1 MPPVARRGKAGT
13 DLTRAERPRAK
24 KRWVAPRWTRT
35 VLKHKLALSMG
46 AATLVLGSTIAWA
59 WQIGFASAVQSASV
73 DLAARA
79 VVGTQVAAGLVVRD
93 VTVEGREET
102 PAADLLAALGVQRGD
117 LLLDFDAK
125 AARARI
131 EDIGWVREA
140 MVSRLLPDRIHVEVT
155 ERAPFALWQND
166 RKLTVIDREGDI
178 ITDKALGRFSSLPM
192 IVGRDAAP
200 LAGVLM
206 DTLAEQPALRQ
217 RVRAAV
223 RIGGRRWDIHF
234 DNGVIAKLPEENVA
248 AAWAR
253 LADLDTQYR
262 VLDRALLSV
271 DLRLADRLVLGLE
284 PPPPPSPKAPA
295 RGNTKGRG
303 A

>member
-24 KRWVAPRWTRT
+24 KRWVAPKWTRA
-35 VLKHKLALSMG
+35 VLKHKLTLSIG
-46 AATLVLGSTIAWA
+46 AATLVLGGTIAWA
-59 WQIGFASAVQSASV
+59 WQIGFAGAVQTASA

-102 PAADLLAALGVQRGD
+102 PASDLLAALGVQRGD
-117 LLLDFDAK
+117 LLLDFDAE

-131 EDIGWVREA
+131 EEIGWVREA

-155 ERAPFALWQND
+155 ERVPFALWQND

-206 DTLAEQPALRQ
+206 DTLAEQPVLRQ

-262 VLDRALLSV
+262 VLDRTLLSV

-284 PPPPPSPKAPA
+284 PPPPPLPKAPA

>member
-1 MPPVARRGKAGT
+1 MPPLARRGKAGS
-13 DLTRAERPRAK
+13 DLTRAQGRRAR
-24 KRWVAPRWTRT
+24 KRWVAPKWTRT
-35 VLKHKLALSMG
+35 VLRHKLALSVG
-46 AATLVLGSTIAWA
+46 AATLLLGGSVAWA
-59 WQIGFASAVQSASV
+59 WNIGFAGALQEASA

-79 VVGTQVAAGLVVRD
+79 LVGTQVAAGLVVRD

-102 PAADLLAALGVQRGD
+102 AANDLLAALGVQRGD
-117 LLLDFDAK
+117 LLLDFDAE

-131 EDIGWVREA
+131 EELGWIREA

-155 ERAPFALWQND
+155 ERVPFALWQND
-166 RKLTVIDREGDI
+166 RKLMLIDRDGEV

-200 LAGVLM
+200 LAGSLM
-206 DTLAEQPALRQ
+206 DMLAQQPGIRQ

-223 RIGGRRWDIHF
+223 RVGGRRWDIHF
-234 DNGVIAKLPEENVA
+234 DNGVIAKLPEENA
-248 AAWAR
+248 ASAWTR

-262 VLDRALLSV
+262 VLDRVLLSI

-284 PPPPPSPKAPA
+284 PPPPPPPKAPA